1 MIERSVQVAQGV
13 GNRQLRELAQFI
25 SDRAERLWN
34 LKPADGAKY
43 GFPLETAKR
52 LITYSRFS
60 LTGDG
65 KELECDIRDWP
76 KLG

>member
-1 MIERSVQVAQGV
+1 MQVAQGV

-25 SDRAERLWN
+25 SDRAEKLWD
-34 LKPADGAKY
+34 LRPADGAKY
-43 GFPLETAKR
+43 GFSLEIAKR

-60 LTGDG
+60 LTGDA
-65 KELECDIRDWP
+65 KEFKCNIRDWP